1 MKSLVRV
8 MNRRI
13 VWLVAGVL
21 VVWVGFSEW
30 SPVGSRWNAGGVW
43 ADTRQSPP
51 REAFLSGGERSEA
64 VLREILA
71 TLKQIDGRL
80 ERFERALREA
90 EQQAARTEPPPR
102 GAADASPARPEQE

>member
-1 MKSLVRV
+1 MKLFHRIT
-8 MNRRI
+8 NHRI
-13 VWLVAGVL
+13 VWLV
-21 VVWVGFSEW
+21 VGALAVSIGISEW
-30 SPVGSRWNAGGVW
+30 PSVFSPRYSGGVW

-51 REAFLSGGERSEA
+51 REAFLGGGERSEA

-90 EQQAARTEPPPR
+90 EQQAARGEPSQR
-102 GAADASPARPEQE
+102 EAVGTSPAQSERE